1 MGPLKHFQTE
11 CLFINFCVCCLDFQ
25 MFVCNTLKFP
35 AALQLPILL
44 AWLNSVS
51 LKLTSNSACSD
62 LNQLTLVVLHSLRSA
77 MLLV

>member
-25 MFVCNTLKFP
+25 MFVCDTLKFP
-35 AALQLPILL
+35 AALQLPVLL

-51 LKLTSNSACSD
+51 VKFTSNSACCD
-62 LNQLTLVVLHSLRSA
+62 LNWLTLVVLRSLWSA
-77 MLLV
+77 VLLV